1 MRSPLVWLADQDPNV
16 HASRDMY
23 SKASMND
30 GETEI
35 KRGHRSVDSIRI
47 SALARRDLGSIQKI
61 EVPQEFYACTF
72 REFFHRMSHEYGI
85 VPIALY
91 RGVDLHD
98 NDNKLPYVYTCPSPD
113 APIMDG
119 DSAFVLVQ
127 PCEISRKTFSH
138 KASRGTFRS
147 ERFHPTESRG
157 GSKSQNTKGR
167 THKSR
172 RLRRRS
178 IIE

>member
-1 MRSPLVWLADQDPNV
+1 MLYWVELVP
-16 HASRDMY
+16 
-23 SKASMND
+23 
-30 GETEI
+30 
-35 KRGHRSVDSIRI
+35 
-47 SALARRDLGSIQKI
+47 
-61 EVPQEFYACTF
+61 
-72 REFFHRMSHEYGI
+72 FHCMSHEYGI

-127 PCEISRKTFSH
+127 PRRISRREFGPGGGGGDEGGGGERKEE
-138 KASRGTFRS
+138 RMGGGRS
-147 ERFHPTESRG
+147 GGRG
-157 GSKSQNTKGR
+157 GGGGGEARGR
-167 THKSR
+167 GGGGQPRHRSR

-178 IIE
+178 IV